1 MQDTVRSLN
10 LILFCVAADDGSY
23 DEGSDADVEY
33 RIWEGEERVISRYVQ
48 VWKR

>member
-23 DEGSDADVEY
+23 GPDADVEY
-33 RIWEGEERVISRYVQ
+33 RIWEGEERVISRYVL
-48 VWKR
+48 VWKP